1 MTPWQRVACAAVL
14 SAATVGAPAA
24 ALAAEFPTRPISL
37 IVPNAPG
44 GAVDILARLLSD
56 KLQSRL
62 GQNIIV
68 LYKPGAGTVLGT
80 DFVAR
85 AQPDGYT
92 LGMVVTSHVIN
103 PSLRTNMPFDTEKDL
118 SGVSL
123 LATSQIVITA
133 SPELGA
139 RTLPEVLAL
148 ARQDPQRISYASPGS
163 GSSMHMAG
171 ELLKGM
177 ADVDMMHVP
186 FKGAGPAY
194 PEVISGRVSLLIDP
208 LFSSLPHIQ
217 SGRLV
222 PLAVTG
228 PRRDPGMPE
237 LPTVAETLPGFDVQ
251 SVFGVVAPAGTPP
264 AVLTRLS
271 QAFDEVLELPEIR
284 ERLAQIGMTP
294 IGTTPAEFDTFIR
307 EEIAKWKPVVERSG
321 AQVDG

>member
-1 MTPWQRVACAAVL
+1 MTLWQRWL
-14 SAATVGAPAA
+14 GAA
-24 ALAAEFPTRPISL
+24 ALGLTALSAHAAPAAEFPTRPITL

-56 KLQSRL
+56 KLQARL

-80 DFVAR
+80 DVVAR
-85 AQPDGYT
+85 AEPDGHT

-103 PSLRTNMPFDTEKDL
+103 PSLRTNMPFDTQKDL
-118 SGVSL
+118 AGVSL
-123 LATSQIVITA
+123 LASSQIVITA

-139 RTLPEVLAL
+139 RTLPDILAL
-148 ARQDPQRISYASPGS
+148 AKADPQRISYASPGS

-177 ADVDMMHVP
+177 AGVEMMHVP

-222 PLAVTG
+222 PVAVTG
-228 PRRDPGMPE
+228 PKRDPALPDV
-237 LPTVAETLPGFDVQ
+237 PTVAEVLPGFEVQ

-264 AVLTRLS
+264 ATLDTLS
-271 QAFDEVLELPEIR
+271 QAFGAVLAMPDIQ

-294 IGTTPAEFDTFIR
+294 IGTTPKAFDAYIR
-307 EEIAKWKPVVERSG
+307 EEIAKWAPVVKRSG

>member
-1 MTPWQRVACAAVL
+1 MTLWQRWL
-14 SAATVGAPAA
+14 GAA
-24 ALAAEFPTRPISL
+24 ALGLTALSALAAPAAEFPTRPITL

-56 KLQSRL
+56 KLQARL

-80 DFVAR
+80 DVVAR
-85 AQPDGYT
+85 AEPDGHT

-103 PSLRTNMPFDTEKDL
+103 PSLRTNMPFDTQKDL
-118 SGVSL
+118 AGVSL
-123 LATSQIVITA
+123 LASSQIVITA

-139 RTLPEVLAL
+139 RTLPDILAL
-148 ARQDPQRISYASPGS
+148 AKADPQRISYASPGS

-177 ADVDMMHVP
+177 AGVEMMHVP

-222 PLAVTG
+222 PVAVTG
-228 PRRDPGMPE
+228 PKRDPALPDV
-237 LPTVAETLPGFDVQ
+237 PTVAEVLPGFDVQ

-264 AVLTRLS
+264 ATLDTLS
-271 QAFDEVLELPEIR
+271 QAFGAVLAMPDIQA
-284 ERLAQIGMTP
+284 RLAQIGMTP
-294 IGTTPAEFDTFIR
+294 IGTTPKAFDAYIR
-307 EEIAKWKPVVERSG
+307 EEIAKWAPVVKQSG

>member
-1 MTPWQRVACAAVL
+1 MTFWQRWL
-14 SAATVGAPAA
+14 GAA
-24 ALAAEFPTRPISL
+24 ALGLTALGAHAAAAADFPTRPITL

-56 KLQSRL
+56 KLQARL

-85 AQPDGYT
+85 AEPDGHT

-103 PSLRTNMPFDTEKDL
+103 PSLRTNMPFDTQKDL
-118 SGVSL
+118 AGVSL
-123 LATSQIVITA
+123 LAASQIVITA

-139 RTLPEVLAL
+139 RTLPDILAL
-148 ARQDPQRISYASPGS
+148 AKADPQRISYASPGS

-177 ADVDMMHVP
+177 AGVEMMHVP

-222 PLAVTG
+222 PVAVTG
-228 PRRDPGMPE
+228 PKRDPALPDV
-237 LPTVAETLPGFDVQ
+237 PTVAEVLPGFEVQ

-264 AVLTRLS
+264 ATLDTLS
-271 QAFDEVLELPEIR
+271 QAFGAVLAMPDIQ

-294 IGTTPAEFDTFIR
+294 IGTTPKAFDAYIG
-307 EEIAKWKPVVERSG
+307 EEIAKWAPVVKRSG